1 MLIEACEMHCNGR
14 KLKKIEQGGESVSV
28 IKFLNVET
36 LINNINSTIHNR
48 GVGRKI
54 LQKKFFRNIFDMTGQ
69 FKVTIRMFGGGRKFS
84 QCVKY
89 FDF

>member
-1 MLIEACEMHCNGR
+1 MHCDGR
-14 KLKKIEQGGESVSV
+14 KLKKIEEGGESVSV
-28 IKFLNVET
+28 INFLNVET

-54 LQKKFFRNIFDMTGQ
+54 LQNKFFRN
-69 FKVTIRMFGGGRKFS
+69 IRMFGGGSKFS

-89 FDF
+89 FYF

>member
-1 MLIEACEMHCNGR
+1 MGA
-14 KLKKIEQGGESVSV
+14 KSVSV

-36 LINNINSTIHNR
+36 LINNINSAIHNR
-48 GVGRKI
+48 GVGMKT
-54 LQKKFFRNIFDMTGQ
+54 LQKKLFRNIFDTTGQ
-69 FKVTIRMFGGGRKFS
+69 FKLTIRMFGGGRKFS